1 MYMHRNMI
9 DKFIGS
15 VASCNIISTGSW
27 YGDLPDGVPS
37 EVKLNRKDYYI
48 EEIQYIS
55 IKDTVKVVYSIKW
68 ENIIEADEGKID
80 SVATEEYSISE
91 SDRNYILNLIGS
103 RFSDCVF
110 FQEDKADC
118 NVSVKLMNNDN
129 QEFIYE
135 FSFDNE
141 MTALSILIRQIIG
154 APRLLLFDG
163 HREIDK
169 IQQIYIEVRKNI
181 YEEYGDVNSLSF
193 DWNTS
198 SISIDCKSHQF
209 KHSSNSQ
216 SEYVDGKMIH
226 QLKQDID
233 FHIGETLYSLDSFS
247 LSESHDLDRDPARG
261 GIVTVRIK
269 WAHKEDTLFIGN
281 VTDQYVPTWYKNLIN
296 FIHAHTRDKSLQ
308 EFLQSNHTSDR
319 RIYTYCSVYIFK
331 INQEFYYRT
340 DRNDI
345 YEGDIVKVPFGSDNA
360 VRTGRV
366 ESISYHTRYDVPYDL
381 KRTKFIIDKDLEIIY
396 DTNCYR
402 YDDPYDL

>member
-1 MYMHRNMI
+1 MYMHRNMT
-9 DKFIGS
+9 DKFIGT
-15 VASCNIISTGSW
+15 VASCDIISTGCW
-27 YGDLPDGVPS
+27 YGDLPDGVPK

-48 EEIQYIS
+48 EEIQHIS
-55 IKDTVKVVYSIKW
+55 IKEAISVTYGIKW
-68 ENIIEADEGKID
+68 EHISKPVEGKIE
-80 SVATEEYSISE
+80 SLTTKEYSIDE
-91 SDRNYILNLIGS
+91 SKKQYLLELMGR
-103 RFSDCVF
+103 RFSDDIDLYD
-110 FQEDKADC
+110 EDECTVQVQLINTED
-118 NVSVKLMNNDN
+118 

-135 FSFDNE
+135 FPFDNTLRA
-141 MTALSILIRQIIG
+141 MSILFRQILG
-154 APRLLLFDG
+154 MPTLLLFDG
-163 HREIDK
+163 NREKDR
-169 IQQIYIEVRKNI
+169 IQEIHIEVQKNM
-181 YEEYGDVNSLSF
+181 YQEYGDVNTLNF
-193 DWNTS
+193 NWNEP
-198 SISIDCKSHQF
+198 SISIDCNSKQF
-209 KHSSNSQ
+209 GHSSHSH
-216 SEYVDGKMIH
+216 SEYVDNQMIH

-396 DTNCYR
+396 DTNHYR